1 MYCNCFRK
9 SARRRGTARDVAG
22 TNRDDDAIVT
32 CTIHRRRVGAS
43 IIADAAP
50 NESAFS
56 RPESLRLRPRAP
68 RVVPRPRVRRRAFAY
83 RAFSPSARST
93 ALKMR
98 SIFTGSSTYPSPRVN
113 FECTNSPATL
123 TSSAPLVVGVG
134 SAATEA
140 RGNFATMAR
149 SIAVAKRR

>member
-1 MYCNCFRK
+1 M

-22 TNRDDDAIVT
+22 TKRDDDAIAT
-32 CTIHRRRVGAS
+32 RAIRRRRVGAS

-68 RVVPRPRVRRRAFAY
+68 RVVPRSRARRRAFAY
-83 RAFSPSARST
+83 RAFAPSARST
-93 ALKMR
+93 ALRMR

-113 FECTNSPATL
+113 FECTNSPATV

-134 SAATEA
+134 AAATEA
-140 RGNFATMAR
+140 CGNFATTAR